1 MENIAL
7 YIFKKYGYKLTIEEL
22 NIVIK
27 WYENNEENIL
37 DEDDLDNKLRDFLY
51 KSFPNKT
58 LFLNEED
65 TSNMNYLLTMLK
77 KNKKDS

>member
-1 MENIAL
+1 MEKIAL
-7 YIFKKYGYKLTIEEL
+7 YILKKYGYKLTLEEL
-22 NIVIK
+22 NIVIQ

-37 DEDDLDNKLRDFLY
+37 DEADLDNKLRNFLY
-51 KSFPNKT
+51 KRFPNKT

-77 KNKKDS
+77 NRKNS

>member
-7 YIFKKYGYKLTIEEL
+7 YILKKYGYKLTVEEL
-22 NIVIK
+22 NNVIQ
-27 WYENNEENIL
+27 WYEDNAESIV

-51 KSFPNKT
+51 KEFPNKT

-77 KNKKDS
+77 NRNKS